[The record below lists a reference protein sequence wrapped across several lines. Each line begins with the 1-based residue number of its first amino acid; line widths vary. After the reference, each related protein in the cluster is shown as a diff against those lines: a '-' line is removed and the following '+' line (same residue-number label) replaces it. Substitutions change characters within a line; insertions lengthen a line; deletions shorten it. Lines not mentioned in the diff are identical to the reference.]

1 MKLQVNVNDD
11 LVKEID
17 DYAKAIGMSRSSLCA
32 YFIGQGMFGI
42 KEGVRLSEKHIKE
55 VAKN

>member
-1 MKLQVNVNDD
+1 MKLQVNVSDE

-17 DYAKAIGMSRSSLCA
+17 NYAKAIGMSRSGLCA

-42 KEGVRLSEKHIKE
+42 KKGIEISQNQIISSLEK
-55 VAKN
+55 